1 MTSSLGASLRQLATS
16 AVSACNSMTSSE
28 SAETLAHIMTS
39 VINAHQETCVYTCD
53 KVALGK
59 FKYDTV
65 MSNKPPVRLCLYT
78 CTLVSVFT
86 VYSVS
91 QPVLRLPENTTT
103 IITNTAA
110 NTIIL
115 LLLRSVVVSSSG

>member
-39 VINAHQETCVYTCD
+39 VINAHQETCVYTVD

-59 FKYDTV
+59 FQYDTV

-78 CTLVSVFT
+78 CR
-86 VYSVS
+86 Y
-91 QPVLRLPENTTT
+91 
-103 IITNTAA
+103 AC
-110 NTIIL
+110 
-115 LLLRSVVVSSSG
+115 

>member
-1 MTSSLGASLRQLATS
+1 MTSSLGASLRQLAMS

-86 VYSVS
+86 VYTLYVCVS
-91 QPVLRLPENTTT
+91 IRVRLLVYLQS
-103 IITNTAA
+103 
-110 NTIIL
+110 IL
-115 LLLRSVVVSSSG
+115 CTFVSLYVYAC